1 MGNQTMLVACP
12 ATVWSWH
19 QGGRPESPSLHS
31 QADLAV
37 PADLRRGLVCPVG
50 FSPSRADDTCHW
62 DSWLIRESTGFQQLI
77 ASARKAAT
85 YCFCRCNYWFP
96 PLWVLLNG
104 CRSMAKSPGPP
115 FRASPTLELDTQL
128 NVLALG
134 TGERSKSQSA
144 LAEIS
149 KHIIMY
155 FVNS

>member
-1 MGNQTMLVACP
+1 
-12 ATVWSWH
+12 
-19 QGGRPESPSLHS
+19 
-31 QADLAV
+31 
-37 PADLRRGLVCPVG
+37 
-50 FSPSRADDTCHW
+50 
-62 DSWLIRESTGFQQLI
+62 
-77 ASARKAAT
+77 
-85 YCFCRCNYWFP
+85 
-96 PLWVLLNG
+96 
-104 CRSMAKSPGPP
+104 MAKSPGPP